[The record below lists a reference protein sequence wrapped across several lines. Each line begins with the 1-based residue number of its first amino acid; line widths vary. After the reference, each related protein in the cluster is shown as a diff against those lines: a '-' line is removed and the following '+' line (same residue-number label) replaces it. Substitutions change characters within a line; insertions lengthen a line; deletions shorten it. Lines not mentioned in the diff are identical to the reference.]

1 MNLNQSDLS
10 NIQYDELKD
19 GTITKPQA
27 ATLSEEKSRDRK
39 IDDFFDNKKKK
50 KTTFTKPLTEEI
62 EVSSEEEVKTSG
74 ASNSQP
80 IAFKF
85 VTKSHASSGS

>member
-50 KTTFTKPLTEEI
+50 KTTFAKPLTEEI

-85 VTKSHASSGS
+85 VTKSHVSSGS